1 MTRINLYSKLKLD
14 PSYKLI
20 QLTPDLLK
28 VIEQSAND
36 TMNQEK
42 NGNDSDS
49 DNTNHTGLA
58 FKAIDMKDNQ
68 TNKNDV
74 VLCSSN
80 KTWLLRQ
87 KNHSN
92 TVLLMEGYKQ
102 GKVTLLPEKLL
113 FGKKE
118 QPTLNL
124 LGFSKTTYEYET
136 KPIQGK
142 INLDLIPIFGGELNF
157 GEDFICQEKGKD
169 NDDDDGDGDGSN
181 HYLKSFDELVE
192 NSACSREEC
201 LREWHR
207 LGGCRINGYMCIF
220 SEAFMTKALHITL
233 VSILGGSIDM
243 NKLDLK
249 ETFKLV
255 TRDIDEDYNPYTL
268 EVIRTVLN
276 KFGTKRLKDAS
287 NDEKMADCD
296 DSDRICWKLNVDIIA
311 KWYGKQALLKYASQ
325 HSVPIDEFLIK
336 WRSLFPPFFPCDI
349 DIDMLR
355 GMIYKPDINTIQYIS
370 RDILPMEPKE
380 RFKLLFKLQ
389 NSWLLED
396 IAPYIEELNVRGL
409 KLDNFIM
416 KYARRKRVASPN
428 NKNKSQIIIS
438 SR

>member
-1 MTRINLYSKLKLD
+1 M
-14 PSYKLI
+14 I
-20 QLTPDLLK
+20 QLIPDLLK
-28 VIEQSAND
+28 VIEQSS
-36 TMNQEK
+36 
-42 NGNDSDS
+42 GNDNGGNADGA
-49 DNTNHTGLA
+49 NTTGLE
-58 FKAIDMKDNQ
+58 FKTSDMNESQ
-68 TNKNDV
+68 PTKNNV

-92 TVLLMEGYKQ
+92 TVLLMKEFKPE
-102 GKVTLLPEKLL
+102 KEIVLPENLL
-113 FGKKE
+113 FGKNE

-142 INLDLIPIFGGELNF
+142 INLDLIPIYDGELNF
-157 GEDFICQEKGKD
+157 GKD
-169 NDDDDGDGDGSN
+169 NNNGSTQ
-181 HYLKSFDELVE
+181 YLKSINELMD

-201 LREWHR
+201 LNEWYR
-207 LGGCRINGYMCIF
+207 IGGCTINGYICLF
-220 SEAFMTKALHITL
+220 SESFMTKALHVTL
-233 VSILGGSIDM
+233 VSILDGSLDM

-255 TRDIDEDYNPYTL
+255 TKDIDEDYNPYTL

-276 KFGTKRLKDAS
+276 KFGIRILK
-287 NDEKMADCD
+287 E
-296 DSDRICWKLNVDIIA
+296 DSRDKNVGDVYWKLNMELIA
-311 KWYGKQALLKYASQ
+311 KWYGKQALMKYASQ
-325 HSVPIDEFLIK
+325 NSVPIDEFLIK
-336 WRSLFPPFFPCDI
+336 WKSLFPPFFPCDI

-355 GMIYKPDINTIQYIS
+355 GMVYKPNINSIQYMS
-370 RDILPMEPKE
+370 KDILPMEPKE

-389 NSWLLED
+389 SSWLLED

-416 KYARRKRVASPN
+416 KYARRKRVPSPN
-428 NKNKSQIIIS
+428 NKSKSQIIIS

>member
-136 KPIQGK
+136 KPIEGK